1 MGTQVGSVG
10 SSEDERGA
18 ENDDSVAES
27 SDHSSVNPAPVRL
40 SDLA

>member
-1 MGTQVGSVG
+1 MG

-18 ENDDSVAES
+18 GNDDSVAES
-27 SDHSSVNPAPVRL
+27 SDHSSVNPVPVHL